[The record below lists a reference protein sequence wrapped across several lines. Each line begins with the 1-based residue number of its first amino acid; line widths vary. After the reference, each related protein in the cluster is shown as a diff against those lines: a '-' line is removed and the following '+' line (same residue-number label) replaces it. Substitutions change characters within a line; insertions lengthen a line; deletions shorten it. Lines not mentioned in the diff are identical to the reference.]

1 MHKINKV
8 NYDLWLKLMANRLS
22 TVYIVFERK
31 QKVKINMLFTGH
43 NSNHGVNYT

>member
-22 TVYIVFERK
+22 TVYIVFKHK
-31 QKVKINMLFTGH
+31 QKVKINMLFARH
-43 NSNHGVNYT
+43 NSSYAVNYT